1 MKTYLSYKLTKK
13 DKIDNNIMGKIT
25 RNYKLNSMIINQEEI
40 LKDYKIDQIIIPG
53 DIIEFKNEDQ
63 IPCDAILLK
72 GYFY

>member
-1 MKTYLSYKLTKK
+1 MKTNE
-13 DKIDNNIMGKIT
+13 KIIMEEYFHFPK
-25 RNYKLNSMIINQEEI
+25 SMIINQEEI